1 MIDNDTVY
9 SFSAAGTIK
18 AWSIPD
24 QTTKYEIKQD
34 AEVFDFVVGQQGS
47 PLEKLLV
54 TANLDWTCRISNI
67 KNGEEVATITLD
79 AGCRALTVDPQQFVI
94 IVGTDDKKVTFIDT
108 TTFEIVKQ
116 VTLDNP
122 IISLAFNQQN
132 DTLLAVSQTGQV
144 YSFKF

>member
-1 MIDNDTVY
+1 M
-9 SFSAAGTIK
+9 
-18 AWSIPD
+18 
-24 QTTKYEIKQD
+24 
-34 AEVFDFVVGQQGS
+34 VGQQGS

-67 KNGEEVATITLD
+67 ENGEEVATITLD
-79 AGCRALTVDPQQFVI
+79 SDCQALTVDRNQVVI
-94 IVGTDDKKVTFIDT
+94 VVGTDDRKVTFIDT